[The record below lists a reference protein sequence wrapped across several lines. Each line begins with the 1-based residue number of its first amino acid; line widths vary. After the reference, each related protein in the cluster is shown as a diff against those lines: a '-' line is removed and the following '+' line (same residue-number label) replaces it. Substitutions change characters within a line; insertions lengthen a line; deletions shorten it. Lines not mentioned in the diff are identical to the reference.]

1 MQYYMSSQFW
11 VGFRIVIAS
20 ALLAFSLFMMSKH
33 IKSWIYD
40 FGFLLWLNFNVLVVA
55 GYAGIL
61 FGLGL
66 LLIWALHLFGMSML
80 IVGGLAGIL
89 VISVVVIVGY
99 QLRDCWQIAIE
110 NKDVKQVNRLTVI
123 LYQLLSYGSRKMDV
137 MMQKSDGGN

>member
-11 VGFRIVIAS
+11 VGFRIVIAI
-20 ALLAFSLFMMSKH
+20 ALLVFSLFMMGKH
-33 IKSWIYD
+33 VKSWIYD

-61 FGLGL
+61 FGLGW
-66 LLIWALHLFGMSML
+66 LLIWALHLFGMAML
-80 IVGGLAGIL
+80 MVGALAGIL
-89 VISVVVIVGY
+89 VISIVVIVGY

>member
-1 MQYYMSSQFW
+1 
-11 VGFRIVIAS
+11 
-20 ALLAFSLFMMSKH
+20 MMSKH
-33 IKSWIYD
+33 VKSWIYD

-61 FGLGL
+61 FGFGWLF
-66 LLIWALHLFGMSML
+66 IWTLHLFGMSML
-80 IVGGLAGIL
+80 IVGALAGIL
-89 VISVVVIVGY
+89 VISIVVIVGY

-137 MMQKSDGGN
+137 MMRKSDGGN

>member
-1 MQYYMSSQFW
+1 MFW
-11 VGFRIVIAS
+11 VGFRIVIAI
-20 ALLAFSLFMMSKH
+20 ALLAFSLFMMGKH
-33 IKSWIYD
+33 VKSWIYD

-61 FGLGL
+61 FGFGWL
-66 LLIWALHLFGMSML
+66 LVWSLHLFGMSML
-80 IVGGLAGIL
+80 IVGALAGIL
-89 VISVVVIVGY
+89 VISIVVIVGY

-123 LYQLLSYGSRKMDV
+123 LYQLLSYGSRKMDA

>member
-1 MQYYMSSQFW
+1 MFW
-11 VGFRIVIAS
+11 VGFRIVIAI

-33 IKSWIYD
+33 VKSWIYD
-40 FGFLLWLNFNVLVVA
+40 FGFLLWLNFNILVVA

-61 FGLGL
+61 FGLGW
-66 LLIWALHLFGMSML
+66 LLIWALHLVGVSML
-80 IVGGLAGIL
+80 IVGALAGIL
-89 VISVVVIVGY
+89 VISIVVIVGY

-123 LYQLLSYGSRKMDV
+123 LYQLLSYGSHKMDA

>member
-1 MQYYMSSQFW
+1 MSSQFW
-11 VGFRIVIAS
+11 VGFRIVIAI
-20 ALLAFSLFMMSKH
+20 ALLVFSLFMMGKH
-33 IKSWIYD
+33 VKSWIYD

-61 FGLGL
+61 FGLGW
-66 LLIWALHLFGMSML
+66 LLIWALHLFGMAML
-80 IVGGLAGIL
+80 MVGALAGIL
-89 VISVVVIVGY
+89 VISIVVIVGY

>member
-1 MQYYMSSQFW
+1 MFW
-11 VGFRIVIAS
+11 VGFRIVIAI

-33 IKSWIYD
+33 VKSWIYD

-61 FGLGL
+61 FGFGW
-66 LLIWALHLFGMSML
+66 LLIWTLHLSGMSML
-80 IVGGLAGIL
+80 IVGALAGIL
-89 VISVVVIVGY
+89 VISIVVIVGY

-123 LYQLLSYGSRKMDV
+123 LYQLLSYGSRKMDA

>member
-1 MQYYMSSQFW
+1 MFW
-11 VGFRIVIAS
+11 VGFRIVIAI
-20 ALLAFSLFMMSKH
+20 ALLVFSLFMMSKYV
-33 IKSWIYD
+33 KSWIYD

-55 GYAGIL
+55 GYAGTL
-61 FGLGL
+61 FGLGW

-80 IVGGLAGIL
+80 IVGALAGIL
-89 VISVVVIVGY
+89 VIGIVVIVGY

-123 LYQLLSYGSRKMDV
+123 LYQLLLYGSRKMDA

>member
-1 MQYYMSSQFW
+1 MFW
-11 VGFRIVIAS
+11 VGFRIVIAI
-20 ALLAFSLFMMSKH
+20 ALSVFSLFMMGKH

-61 FGLGL
+61 FGFGW
-66 LLIWALHLFGMSML
+66 LLIWILHLFVMSML
-80 IVGGLAGIL
+80 IVGAVAGIL
-89 VISVVVIVGY
+89 FISIVVIVGY

-123 LYQLLSYGSRKMDV
+123 LYQLLSYGSRKMDA

>member
-1 MQYYMSSQFW
+1 MFW
-11 VGFRIVIAS
+11 VGFRIVIAI
-20 ALLAFSLFMMSKH
+20 ALLVFSLFMMSKH
-33 IKSWIYD
+33 VKSWIYD

-61 FGLGL
+61 FGLGWL
-66 LLIWALHLFGMSML
+66 FVWTLHLFGVSML
-80 IVGGLAGIL
+80 VVGALTGAL

-99 QLRDCWQIAIE
+99 QLRDCWKIAIE

>member
-11 VGFRIVIAS
+11 VGFRIVIAI
-20 ALLAFSLFMMSKH
+20 ALLVFSLFMTGKH
-33 IKSWIYD
+33 VKSWIYD

-61 FGLGL
+61 FGLGWL
-66 LLIWALHLFGMSML
+66 LVWSLHLFGMSML
-80 IVGGLAGIL
+80 IVGALTGVL
-89 VISVVVIVGY
+89 VISVMLIVGY

-123 LYQLLSYGSRKMDV
+123 LYQLLSYGSRKMDA

>member
-1 MQYYMSSQFW
+1 MFW
-11 VGFRIVIAS
+11 VGFRIVIAI
-20 ALLAFSLFMMSKH
+20 ALSVFSLFMMGKH
-33 IKSWIYD
+33 VKSWIYD

-61 FGLGL
+61 FGLGW

-80 IVGGLAGIL
+80 IVGVLAGIL
-89 VISVVVIVGY
+89 VIGIVVIVGY

-110 NKDVKQVNRLTVI
+110 NKNVKQVNRLTVS
-123 LYQLLSYGSRKMDV
+123 LYQLLLYGSRKMDA